1 MDSTLNDR
9 IRHLARYWPIVVL
22 ATLLAVGGAVW
33 TTGQSATEYTGRSAL
48 IVSSQ
53 NRAPEQ
59 DAVLVQG
66 YVDLFNDSSYQEQLR
81 VVGSLPADTSFS
93 ARTAAAGPIL
103 FVEATAG
110 DAETAAEA
118 ARIMAGT
125 FRDDVN
131 SVRDRG
137 REGSLEELRQR
148 LDEER
153 SRPGIADNVAL
164 AQLQAQISEL
174 ELDATNQIQDLQ
186 LNAGVSEDSPSL
198 FRNVAL
204 GLLGG
209 MVLGVLV
216 ALALDSVMRRI
227 STTQDVRERLG
238 IESLGVVPAGG
249 STSADRARQLAFHN
263 LVNTLAAGEVRGLR
277 TVALTSPTGG
287 EVTGQVA
294 RQVARR
300 WSRSGVRVVV
310 IPQNVTSSTVAG
322 AGAEAPGD
330 GLRVLSVRDTTGE
343 SVPLSGKRLEALLQQ
358 LRGEADVVLFDL
370 APVTEDA
377 DAQIFCAAAQ
387 KTVLVLDRRRA
398 RQPDAAE
405 AVRLLTQVDAH
416 LLGAVVVDP
425 RGDTSAPY
433 PPAEE
438 ISWSAAVHNHHDLG
452 RTPAPTP
459 GMRP

>member
-204 GLLGG
+204 GLLGEWC
-209 MVLGVLV
+209 
-216 ALALDSVMRRI
+216 SEYSWRSHSI
-227 STTQDVRERLG
+227 PSC
-238 IESLGVVPAGG
+238 GG
-249 STSADRARQLAFHN
+249 SAPPRMFGSAS
-263 LVNTLAAGEVRGLR
+263 V
-277 TVALTSPTGG
+277 S
-287 EVTGQVA
+287 
-294 RQVARR
+294 
-300 WSRSGVRVVV
+300 SRSG
-310 IPQNVTSSTVAG
+310 SSR
-322 AGAEAPGD
+322 P
-330 GLRVLSVRDTTGE
+330 
-343 SVPLSGKRLEALLQQ
+343 
-358 LRGEADVVLFDL
+358 
-370 APVTEDA
+370 
-377 DAQIFCAAAQ
+377 
-387 KTVLVLDRRRA
+387 
-398 RQPDAAE
+398 
-405 AVRLLTQVDAH
+405 AVR
-416 LLGAVVVDP
+416 P
-425 RGDTSAPY
+425 RRIEHVSSRSTTS
-433 PPAEE
+433 
-438 ISWSAAVHNHHDLG
+438 
-452 RTPAPTP
+452 
-459 GMRP
+459 